1 MSDLGGQRFGF
12 STTKI
17 INPRQLPAPTRDGD
31 ETAIHLA
38 IIMQASDLELTP
50 TRRICQRLS
59 CSVPAQ
65 GSSPL

>member
-17 INPRQLPAPTRDGD
+17 INPLQLPASARDGD

-50 TRRICQRLS
+50 TRRKCQRLS